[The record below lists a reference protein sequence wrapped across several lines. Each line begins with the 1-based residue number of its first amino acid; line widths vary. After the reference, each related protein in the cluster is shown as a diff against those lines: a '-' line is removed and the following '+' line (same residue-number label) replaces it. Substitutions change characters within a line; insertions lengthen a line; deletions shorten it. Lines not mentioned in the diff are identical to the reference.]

1 MSFIYALSGIYNA
14 IRTEFNLRFHLV
26 IANLIC
32 ILAYFYQLERTGWAV
47 LVVTIFAVIS
57 AELINTAIEKAV
69 DTATKEISP
78 TAKFAKDAAAGAV
91 LVVAVGAL
99 LVGVCLFGDV
109 RWIYDALYRI
119 FSDAKVLVP
128 CLLVGVVDLVFL
140 FFGGRKKGDKK

>member
-1 MSFIYALSGIYNA
+1 M
-14 IRTEFNLRFHLV
+14 
-26 IANLIC
+26 
-32 ILAYFYQLERTGWAV
+32 
-47 LVVTIFAVIS
+47 VVTIFAVIS

-78 TAKFAKDAAAGAV
+78 TAKFAKDVAAGAV

-99 LVGVCLFGDV
+99 LVGVCLFGDG
-109 RWIYDALYRI
+109 RWNYDALYRI